1 VSLAPPPP
9 ATTAPAF
16 PETLFCRLHR
26 QSAANRAI
34 TTMASVENV
43 PPPNDVSE
51 SERLDDDIARLEVR
65 PQLLHSLPGL
75 LRILVLSWP
84 NLI

>member
-1 VSLAPPPP
+1 
-9 ATTAPAF
+9 
-16 PETLFCRLHR
+16 
-26 QSAANRAI
+26 
-34 TTMASVENV
+34 MASVENV